1 MTELTNSS
9 RASNTR
15 DRALHGPRR
24 LEPDAVSVVIPVKDN
39 QAGLDR
45 LRDSLS
51 PLKLLEVIVVDNNSS
66 PPVRIP
72 EGPSETPMRV
82 VFGSTPGPA
91 AARNTGA
98 RHAAG
103 EWLLFLDSDCTVSSD
118 LLLRYAQAIDGSL
131 AYTGAIRASDRGP
144 IGRFYD
150 RHSVLEPPR
159 DEHGSIYV
167 VTANAL
173 VWRPAFDAVDGFD
186 ERFRLAAAEDVDLG
200 VRLGGIGRLGFVADA
215 SVVHDYGGLAA
226 FARRFWRYG
235 RGNIRLAAK
244 YGGEWGRPASVW
256 RERSITALLL
266 ATVRLVAFSL
276 GQQHEMRV
284 GHRSA

>member
-15 DRALHGPRR
+15 GRALEGPRR
-24 LEPDAVSVVIPVKDN
+24 LDLGAVSVVIPVKNN

-45 LRDSLS
+45 LLASLS
-51 PLKLLEVIVVDNNSS
+51 PLKLLEVIIVDNNSAAPIRLS
-66 PPVRIP
+66 
-72 EGPSETPMRV
+72 EGSSETPMRV
-82 VFGSTPGPA
+82 VLGSEPGPA

-98 RHAAG
+98 RHVAG

-118 LLLRYAQAIDGSL
+118 LLLRYAKAIDGSL
-131 AYTGAIRASDRGP
+131 AYTGGIRASDRGP
-144 IGRFYD
+144 VGRFYD
-150 RHSVLEPPR
+150 RHSVLAPPR
-159 DEHGSIYV
+159 DDHGSIYV

-186 ERFRLAAAEDVDLG
+186 ESFQLAAAEDVDIG
-200 VRLGGIGRLGFVADA
+200 VRLGEIGRLGFVGDA
-215 SVVHDYGGLAA
+215 CVDHDYGGLVA
-226 FARRFWRYG
+226 FGRRFWRYG

-256 RERSITALLL
+256 QERSITGLLL
-266 ATVRLVAFSL
+266 ASVRLVAFSL
-276 GQQHEMRV
+276 GQQHEMVV
-284 GHRSA
+284 GHRSS